1 MSIANTLTKGKSSKE
16 YFSLSLVELARKYK
30 HFFFFM
36 GKKPT
41 LFLLITMKF
50 KLFKFAFL

>member
-30 HFFFFM
+30 HFFFFY
-36 GKKPT
+36 GEKT
-41 LFLLITMKF
+41 NIVSSHYNEI
-50 KLFKFAFL
+50 